1 MTNVVILYVCTGEL
15 LTDKH
20 INFAQKL
27 VGYKFKNIYGLQLT
41 LTLHKATRVP
51 AKCAKNFLQIMH
63 CRNSHWIVASTILSY
78 PKVTVYDSLYN
89 SIDRNTTG
97 ILKQLFGP
105 KVEVVINNDIK
116 QIGVED
122 CGLFAIA
129 NCLCLAE
136 DRSPPRKF
144 DQAKMRQ
151 HLVDCI
157 ENLNLTMFPCIT
169 AHS

>member
-1 MTNVVILYVCTGEL
+1 M
-15 LTDKH
+15 
-20 INFAQKL
+20 
-27 VGYKFKNIYGLQLT
+27 
-41 LTLHKATRVP
+41 
-51 AKCAKNFLQIMH
+51 
-63 CRNSHWIVASTILSY
+63 
-78 PKVTVYDSLYN
+78 SLYM
-89 SIDRNTTG
+89 ILCIIQLIG
-97 ILKQLFGP
+97 IPLEFFGP
-105 KVEVVINNDIK
+105 KVEVVINNDVK

-136 DRSPPRKF
+136 DRSSPRKF

-157 ENLNLTMFPCIT
+157 ENLNLTMFPCII